1 MQFLAPS
8 LLLGLAA
15 AILPWLIHRIGKRRA
30 NPVRFAA
37 MELLLR
43 AERKVSARRR
53 LREILLLLLRT
64 AIAASLPLVFAKP
77 FAEIRSDLP
86 AATTRPQSAVIVLDD
101 SASLRRTAGETGGDP
116 LFEQAR
122 AQARTLIEHLSPE
135 SDAALVLASE
145 GTPTPIAEPS
155 SDRNRLLA
163 AVDATSLLGA
173 AGRFLVGDPQGG
185 ADPGHVDAAGADHLP
200 HHGSTGGG
208 LGERDRAARDQLGA
222 AAVRGGDPRRQRR
235 RGLDQPRRR
244 RSRGRAGA
252 RGRARSASRWWP
264 RSRTSPTSRRR
275 TSASR

>member
-15 AILPWLIHRIGKRRA
+15 AILPWIIHRIGKRRA

-64 AIAASLPLVFAKP
+64 AIAAALPLVFAQALRRDP
-77 FAEIRSDLP
+77 LRPAGGDHAPAERGHRARRFGQP
-86 AATTRPQSAVIVLDD
+86 AAHR
-101 SASLRRTAGETGGDP
+101 GETGGDP

-122 AQARTLIEHLSPE
+122 AQARTLIEHLSPD

-155 SDRNRLLA
+155 SDRGRLLA
-163 AVDATSLLGA
+163 AVDATTCSARRGDFSSAIRKA
-173 AGRFLVGDPQGG
+173 AQIL
-185 ADPGHVDAAGADHLP
+185 ATLDAAGADHLR
-200 HHGSTGGG
+200 HHGPAGGG
-208 LGERDRAARDQLGA
+208 LGERDRAARA
-222 AAVRGGDPRRQRR
+222 AARGA
-235 RGLDQPRRR
+235 R
-244 RSRGRAGA
+244 RSR
-252 RGRARSASRWWP
+252 W
-264 RSRTSPTSRRR
+264 
-275 TSASR
+275 